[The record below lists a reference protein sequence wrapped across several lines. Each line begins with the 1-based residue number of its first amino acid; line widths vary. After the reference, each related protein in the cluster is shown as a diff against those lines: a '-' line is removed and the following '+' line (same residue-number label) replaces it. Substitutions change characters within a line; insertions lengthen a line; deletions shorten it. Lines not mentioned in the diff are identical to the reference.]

1 MEDRTMGQPFGQTAT
16 LTREGAVLVAGM
28 AFWTGRI
35 ISSQVDDLTAL
46 TDRPEASHSAL
57 WLLDSHDGRTARM
70 IVTDDPDEVL
80 PVRDGGTASWNRIY
94 CITHVDDMLSRRRC
108 MRIAAI
114 MSDRLHASGTRC
126 IPPAAV
132 AEMTVD
138 ERDDSDMRIF
148 AAHAMIAL
156 TASGLK
162 TGWNEE

>member
-1 MEDRTMGQPFGQTAT
+1 MEDITTITAVSQGAT
-16 LTREGAVLVAGM
+16 LVRDGAILVAGM
-28 AFWTGRI
+28 AFWTGRV
-35 ISSQVDDLTAL
+35 ISAQVDDLTEL
-46 TDRPEASHSAL
+46 TRRPEASHSAL

-70 IVTDDPDEVL
+70 IGTDDPTEVL
-80 PVRDGGTASWNRIY
+80 PIRDGSSECRSRIY

-108 MRIAAI
+108 IRLAAI

-132 AEMTVD
+132 AEMAID

-156 TASGLK
+156 NASGLK